1 MFPKFPVSV
10 LLYFNNLKQMKV
22 KKHSIEKNEISRN
35 KFNQGDK
42 KCIHW
47 KLYDIDKKTKRK
59 IKSYLFLVD

>member
-10 LLYFNNLKQMKV
+10 LLYLNNLKQMKV

-42 KCIHW
+42 KCIH
-47 KLYDIDKKTKRK
+47 
-59 IKSYLFLVD
+59 